1 VDRLS
6 RVVLLAC
13 LPALLPAAARAA
25 DAVELRWQFKKGQVL
40 KYVLKDHE
48 VRTVAVGEEK
58 FERTADSEYEW
69 HWTVLDVDDKGTA
82 TLEMKLAGLKVRST
96 HRMAE
101 YDADYDST
109 RKNEPVSEYQKQ
121 LYNFYDQL
129 RFGKYRMSLGR
140 DGKVSDVY
148 GLDKLMTETTAGT
161 IVPDSDGLNLHD
173 DSFGWILQAVLGAVP
188 GKAAEEGAKW
198 KQAAPGK
205 LVGLGDATGETELTL
220 EKPAK
225 VGERTLPQVTL
236 SGMQTIEL
244 NMKWGMRDLYGTLK
258 TAKLAG
264 KVLFDPKAGA
274 VQHGATQL
282 DFGGDV
288 RWGNGDNAV
297 KFRVDFKHTLELE
310 QKP

>member
-13 LPALLPAAARAA
+13 LTALLPAPARAG

-40 KYVLKDHE
+40 KYVVKDHE
-48 VRTVAVGEEK
+48 VRTIAIAEEK
-58 FERTADSEYEW
+58 FERTADVEYEW

-82 TLEMKLAGLKVRST
+82 TLEMKLAGLKVHST

-101 YDADYDST
+101 YDADYDSS
-109 RKNEPVSEYQKQ
+109 RKNEPASEYQKQ

-148 GLDKLMTETTAGT
+148 GLDKVMTETTTGT
-161 IVPDSDGLNLHD
+161 PVAESDGLNLHD
-173 DSFGWILQAVLGAVP
+173 DSFGWILQSVLGVVP
-188 GKAAEEGAKW
+188 GKGAEEGAKW

-205 LVGLGDATGETELTL
+205 LVGLGEATGETEMTL
-220 EKPAK
+220 EKPVK
-225 VGERTLPQVTL
+225 VGERTLPQVAI

-244 NMKWGMRDLYGTLK
+244 NMKWGGRDLSGTMK
-258 TAKLAG
+258 TSKLAG
-264 KVLFDPKAGA
+264 KVRFDPKGGT
-274 VQHGATQL
+274 VQHGETQL

-288 RWGNGDNAV
+288 RWGVGENAV

-310 QKP
+310 AKP

>member
-1 VDRLS
+1 VDRLI
-6 RVVLLAC
+6 RLALLAC

-48 VRTVAVGEEK
+48 VRTATVGDEK
-58 FERTADSEYEW
+58 FERTADSEFEW

-82 TLEMKLAGLKVRST
+82 TLELKLAALKVRSS

-101 YDADYDST
+101 YDADYDSS
-109 RKNEPVSEYQKQ
+109 RKNEPVSDYQKQ
-121 LYNFYDQL
+121 LYNYYDQL
-129 RFGKYRMSLGR
+129 RFGKYRVSLGR

-148 GLDKLMTETTAGT
+148 GLDKLLTETTTGT
-161 IVPDSDGLNLHD
+161 LVAESDGLNLHD
-173 DSFGWILQAVLGAVP
+173 DSFAWVLQSVLGVVP

-205 LVGLGDATGETELTL
+205 LVGMGDATGETEMTF
-220 EKPAK
+220 EKPVK
-225 VGERTLPQVTL
+225 VGERTLPQVAM

-258 TAKLAG
+258 TSKLAG
-264 KVLFDPKAGA
+264 KVRFDPKAGA
-274 VQHGATQL
+274 VQHGETQL

-288 RWGNGDNAV
+288 RWGTGDNPV
-297 KFRVDFKHTLELE
+297 KFHVEFKHTLELE
-310 QKP
+310 LKP